1 MLDEQMSSLVF
12 VREDHISDE
21 VFESMGTQ
29 DILDM
34 IARRERLNA
43 ARERELEAMGE
54 GASMDLHIEWRRP
67 SAFETHGIVST
78 GNGDTFRLVGNS
90 SSPLTAISD
99 LRNLLSSLTRQY
111 LHIDSLLSR
120 RIRAGDRDGIII
132 LEESLIS
139 VVQAVFEEVLR
150 REHDERQWAFPRE

>member
-67 SAFETHGIVST
+67 SANKWI
-78 GNGDTFRLVGNS
+78 
-90 SSPLTAISD
+90 
-99 LRNLLSSLTRQY
+99 
-111 LHIDSLLSR
+111 
-120 RIRAGDRDGIII
+120 
-132 LEESLIS
+132 
-139 VVQAVFEEVLR
+139 
-150 REHDERQWAFPRE
+150 